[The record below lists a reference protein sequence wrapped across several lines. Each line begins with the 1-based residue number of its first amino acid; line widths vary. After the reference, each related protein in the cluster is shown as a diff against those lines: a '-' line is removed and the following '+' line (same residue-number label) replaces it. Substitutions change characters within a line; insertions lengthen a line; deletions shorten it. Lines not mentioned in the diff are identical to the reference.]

1 MPTGPATFRP
11 GYVRPGPSR
20 PSPRARG
27 YDAAWEALRA
37 QVIEQHP
44 FCSAP
49 GCKSAD
55 RLNVDHIVP
64 VRLAPERRLDRT
76 NLRVLCQSCHSAHT
90 GRTAHGR

>member
-11 GYVRPGPSR
+11 GYVRTSQLR
-20 PSPRARG
+20 PTARERG
-27 YDAAWEALRA
+27 YDAAWERLRA
-37 QVIEQHP
+37 QVVAHHP
-44 FCSAP
+44 VCSMQ
-49 GCKSAD
+49 GCGSTE

-64 VRLAPERRLDRT
+64 VRTAPHRRLDPT